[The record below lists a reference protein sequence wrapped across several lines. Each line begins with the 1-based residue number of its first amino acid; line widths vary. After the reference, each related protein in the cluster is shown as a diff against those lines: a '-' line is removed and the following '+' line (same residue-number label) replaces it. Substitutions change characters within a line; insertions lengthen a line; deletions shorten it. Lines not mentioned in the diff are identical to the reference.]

1 MAVQV
6 HMFAAASR
14 LVLMALFS
22 PAVDLFP
29 REGPAWSPGG
39 GAACV
44 GEGKKERE
52 TASEMIVAEGAPL
65 GDDFFK
71 GDEGR
76 GEVVLPAP
84 SWRPWRTGC
93 VSQ

>member
-1 MAVQV
+1 MAGQV

-29 REGPAWSPGG
+29 RKGSTRPPGG

-44 GEGKKERE
+44 AASDEEYE
-52 TASEMIVAEGAPL
+52 TASEMIVGEGIL
-65 GDDFFK
+65 LRDDFFK
-71 GDEGR
+71 EDER
-76 GEVVLPAP
+76 
-84 SWRPWRTGC
+84 
-93 VSQ
+93 